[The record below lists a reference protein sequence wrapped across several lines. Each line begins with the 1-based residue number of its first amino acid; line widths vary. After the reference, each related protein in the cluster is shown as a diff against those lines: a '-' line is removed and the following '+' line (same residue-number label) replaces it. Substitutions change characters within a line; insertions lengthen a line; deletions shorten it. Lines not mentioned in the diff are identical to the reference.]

1 VEAAVAGSARGIDE
15 DDPLEAIEIASA
27 VLMRNF
33 ELLRRRSD
41 IYSELDRSEYLLLRA
56 LQQTGPA
63 DIGMLAAALGLDPS
77 TAGRQVAAM
86 QRKGLVSCAPSVGDR
101 RRSIATATPEG
112 RRLREATRRRRREAT
127 AELLHGWSQADLQQL
142 ARMFTRYNQAIARAY
157 LHAPPQQPPQPLAAL
172 DLTTTGG
179 TP

>member
-1 VEAAVAGSARGIDE
+1 MEAVVAGSARGIVDH
-15 DDPLEAIEIASA
+15 DPLEAIEIASA

-41 IYSELDRSEYLLLRA
+41 IYAELDRSEYLLLRA

-86 QRKGLVSCAPSVGDR
+86 QRKGLVSCA
-101 RRSIATATPEG
+101 I
-112 RRLREATRRRRREAT
+112 
-127 AELLHGWSQADLQQL
+127 AELLEGWSEADLHVL

-157 LHAPPQQPPQPLAAL
+157 LTPPPQQPPPQPLAAL
-172 DLTTTGG
+172 DLT
-179 TP
+179 P